1 MRRWHRK
8 RRESVALGAGRSAG
22 GCALRDDHGATL
34 GISRMASALSLDQ
47 GDDPER
53 AEHSGR
59 PHKKEGAEGHPC
71 TKGPGDFRY
80 FVLIASSAQYVSAP
94 IVIV

>member
-1 MRRWHRK
+1 L
-8 RRESVALGAGRSAG
+8 S
-22 GCALRDDHGATL
+22 DDHGSTL
-34 GISRMASALSLDQ
+34 GISRVASALSLDQ

-53 AEHSGR
+53 GKHSGR
-59 PHKKEGAEGHPC
+59 PHKKEAGEGHAC